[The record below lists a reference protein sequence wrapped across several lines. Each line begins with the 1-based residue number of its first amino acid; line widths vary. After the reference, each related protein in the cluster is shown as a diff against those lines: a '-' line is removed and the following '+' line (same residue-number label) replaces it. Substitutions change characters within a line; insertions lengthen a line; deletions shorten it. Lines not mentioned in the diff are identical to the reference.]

1 MSMCPDKEQM
11 REVELSRE
19 YKFNGKIINM
29 RLDTVKTPEGNIA
42 SREIVEHP
50 GGVGIVALDKDGKV
64 YMEWQYRRPFDD
76 VIYEIPAG
84 KRDLGEEPIV
94 CAKRELEEEIGLC
107 ANQWVY
113 LGVSYA
119 SPGFCTEGLHLFLAM
134 DLYDGKIHRDQ
145 DEVLVIEKVPLE
157 ALVDKAMS
165 GEIKDGKSLIG
176 ILKTNEYLKRRK
188 EAHM

>member
-1 MSMCPDKEQM
+1 MYMYPDKDKMKEI
-11 REVELSRE
+11 EISHE
-19 YKFNGKIINM
+19 YKFKGQIINM

-50 GGVGIVALDKDGKV
+50 GGVGIVALDKNNSV

-76 VIYEIPAG
+76 VVYEIPAG
-84 KRDLGEEPIV
+84 KRDLNEEPIV

-107 ANQWVY
+107 ADNWVY

-119 SPGFCTEGLHLFLAM
+119 SPGFCTEGLHLFLAT
-134 DLYDGKIHRDQ
+134 DLREGKVHRDP
-145 DEVLVIEKVPLE
+145 DEILIVEKVPLE
-157 ALVDKAMS
+157 VLVDMAMN

-176 ILKTNEYLKRRK
+176 ILKTNEYLRRMQK
-188 EAHM
+188 